1 MSAHETTKERVAYHA
16 YATAERLAMRLP
28 ERWGEALFRGVAD
41 AAFVLAPGVRRVVEK
56 NIGRVRG
63 RPAGSA
69 LVRATTREAFRSYA
83 RYWYDAFRVRAMPD
97 DEFLSRVEAEGLEHL
112 ERAADAGRGAILA
125 LPHIG
130 NWDAAGK
137 WVHLRGW
144 LITAVAEVL
153 RPERLFELFLR
164 HRRELGMNIVP
175 LWDARKVGDELVRL
189 VGENH
194 FIALVS
200 DRDLKG
206 RGVEVEMFG
215 ATRRIPAG
223 PALLS
228 LATGSPLH
236 PCAVYD
242 THDGWMIVVG
252 APLGI
257 ERSGE
262 LRRDVTELTRKL
274 AAAFE
279 RSIEAAPTQWHMF
292 QPAWEDEADGVAR
305 DAERSAVRA

>member
-1 MSAHETTKERVAYHA
+1 MSARETPKERLAYHA

-28 ERWGEALFRGVAD
+28 ERWSQALFRGVAD
-41 AAFVLAPGVRRVVEK
+41 AAFAVAPGVRRVVEA
-56 NIGRVRG
+56 NIGRVMG
-63 RPAGSA
+63 RDPGSP

-83 RYWYDAFRVRAMPD
+83 RYWYDTFRLRGMPD
-97 DEFLSRVEAEGLEHL
+97 EEVLRRMRCEGIERL
-112 ERAADAGRGAILA
+112 ERAADDGRGAILA
-125 LPHIG
+125 LPHLG

-144 LITAVAEVL
+144 RITAVAEVL

-175 LWDARKVGDELVRL
+175 LWDARKVGEELVAL
-189 VGENH
+189 VAQNH

-215 ATRRIPAG
+215 AKRRLPVG

-236 PCAVYD
+236 ACAVYD
-242 THDGWMIVVG
+242 TDDGWTIFIG
-252 APLGI
+252 
-257 ERSGE
+257 ERLEVERTGQ
-262 LRRDVTELTRKL
+262 LRRDVTALTQKL

-292 QPAWEDEADGVAR
+292 QPAWEEEPEAVVA
-305 DAERSAVRA
+305 DVERSAAPA